1 MFCSIYF
8 HCCKI
13 HISLQKVS
21 LYLTDIFAPLFDIS
35 LLSYVYCKIQF
46 WCFAV
51 SISVPPFLKTTFNLS
66 IFARVSGKS
75 VDTLLQDRV
84 TLLDTLE
91 VASLLLNEFNDK
103 TRNGH
108 RSRSR
113 VEFIKI
119 KCQQKSKV
127 VFLFTGFILPDHYIS
142 LSDLMETHL
151 HSWTRYRQQNHFIF
165 VFPLRFFNRKTNPWF
180 VLFTDF
186 NWCTLMAD
194 KCPRIWDLFMNPNGG
209 HLLMINHVEFI
220 IDERQKKWEE
230 IMKGLYN

>member
-1 MFCSIYF
+1 MLCRQYIFPLPFFWRPPSYPP
-8 HCCKI
+8 
-13 HISLQKVS
+13 
-21 LYLTDIFAPLFDIS
+21 IFAS
-35 LLSYVYCKIQF
+35 
-46 WCFAV
+46 
-51 SISVPPFLKTTFNLS
+51 
-66 IFARVSGKS
+66 VSGKS
-75 VDTLLQDRV
+75 VDTLLQDGV

-91 VASLLLNEFNDK
+91 VASLALNEFNDK

-108 RSRSR
+108 SYRYRSR

-142 LSDLMETHL
+142 LPDLMETHL
-151 HSWTRYRQQNHFIF
+151 HSWTSYRQQNHFIF
-165 VFPLRFFNRKTNPWF
+165 VFPLRFFNRKTNPWS

-209 HLLMINHVEFI
+209 HLLMVSHVEFI
-220 IDERQKKWEE
+220 IDKRQKEWKE
-230 IMKGLYN
+230 IRRGLYN